1 MKKIAKAILAMMILV
16 VGYYL
21 FMVGVSKEWI
31 NSWCQKKY
39 CLDLLSLGE
48 YLSIS
53 IAAIGLVFVVQSL
66 DGWKEQDKFFNARNI
81 CNQLMNFQTLCELD
95 LLLLIDQKQNEMDLL
110 ASLKEQKKILQ
121 RAFFELELFKIDREL
136 GEKLQQSNY
145 LYKNELKDAY
155 KILNKCLHKMYS
167 NIENQENN
175 FKNIQSFLNRNIR
188 DEMKEVSS
196 TLHEI
201 NENLNKK
208 AR

>member
-21 FMVGVSKEWI
+21 FMVVVSKGWM

-66 DGWKEQDKFFNARNI
+66 EGWKEQDKFFNARNI
-81 CNQLMNFQTLCELD
+81 CNQLINFQKLCELD
-95 LLLLIDQKQNEMDLL
+95 LLLLIDQKKSEMDLL
-110 ASLKEQKKILQ
+110 VSLKEQKKFLQ

-136 GEKLQQSNY
+136 GEKLQQSNC

-175 FKNIQSFLNRNIR
+175 FKNIQSFLHRNIR
-188 DEMKEVSS
+188 DEMKEVSN

>member
-1 MKKIAKAILAMMILV
+1 
-16 VGYYL
+16 
-21 FMVGVSKEWI
+21 
-31 NSWCQKKY
+31 
-39 CLDLLSLGE
+39 
-48 YLSIS
+48 
-53 IAAIGLVFVVQSL
+53 
-66 DGWKEQDKFFNARNI
+66 
-81 CNQLMNFQTLCELD
+81 MNFQTLCELD